1 MNFIDLSKEDRLDIL
16 DRVSSELNIRQREVI
31 EKDWWVTAVLRAMF
45 GLPYADHL
53 SFKGG
58 TSLSKCWHLIDRF
71 SEDIDVAIDREYLGF
86 TGTLSKTQ
94 ISDKL
99 RRTACSFVRETM
111 QHDLAEQLYQNGIS
125 KEKFKVNVDITPIS
139 TTDPEVININYDSV
153 LSFSID
159 GADGNQYVLPKVKVE
174 VSGRSMSEPVQEIAL
189 DSMIDQVYPK
199 APFAEPKFMVRA
211 VLPERT
217 FLEKVFLLHE
227 EFAKPK
233 DLIRVE
239 RMSRHM
245 YDIGQ
250 MLKTPIA
257 ESAINNADLYRQV
270 VEHRRTFIGLRG
282 FDYDT
287 LYPATLN
294 IVPPAVSSPGCSNL
308 RQGYNQFRF
317 PLFLVSI
324 RSCSLPPVE
333 AGSSG
338 TNSITSV
345 ISQFSVS
352 QIRANVSM
360 LMCFPSLL
368 MLAIIFVVIPAASLK
383 SSFLISRSNSVCQSG
398 L

>member
-1 MNFIDLSKEDRLDIL
+1 MDKNDITALKFIDLSKEDRVDIL
-16 DRVSSELNIRQREVI
+16 DRVSSELNIRQLEVI

-153 LSFSID
+153 QSFSID

-233 DLIRVE
+233 DLIRVK

-257 ESAINNADLYRQV
+257 ECAINNADLYRQV

-294 IVPPAVSSPGCSNL
+294 IVPP
-308 RQGYNQFRF
+308 
-317 PLFLVSI
+317 VSI
-324 RSCSLPPVE
+324 AEQWKDDYENMRMHMIYGE
-333 AGSSG
+333 
-338 TNSITSV
+338 SV
-345 ISQFSVS
+345 PFDELVGNLKELND
-352 QIRANVSM
+352 RVKK
-360 LMCFPSLL
+360 LH
-368 MLAIIFVVIPAASLK
+368 II
-383 SSFLISRSNSVCQSG
+383 
-398 L
+398 

>member
-1 MNFIDLSKEDRLDIL
+1 MKFIDLSKEDRTDVL
-16 DRVSSELNIRQREVI
+16 DRVSTELNIRQREVI

-45 GLPYADHL
+45 SLPYAKHL

-71 SEDIDVAIDREYLGF
+71 SEDIDIAIDREYLGF
-86 TGTLSKTQ
+86 YGTLSKTQ

-99 RRTACSFVRETM
+99 RRATCSFVRKTM
-111 QHDLAEQLYQNGIS
+111 QHDLAEQLCKNGIA
-125 KEKFKVNVDITPIS
+125 EDKFQVNVDITPIS
-139 TTDPEVININYDSV
+139 TTDPETININYDSV
-153 LSFSID
+153 LTLSID
-159 GADGNQYVLPKVKVE
+159 GENGLYVLPKIKVE
-174 VSGRSMSEPVQEIAL
+174 VSGRSMSEPMSEVSL

-199 APFAEPKFMVRA
+199 APFAEPKFNVRA

-217 FLEKVFLLHE
+217 FLEKIFLLHE

-257 ESAINNADLYRQV
+257 EKAIHDEQLYAQI
-270 VEHRRTFIGLRG
+270 VEHRRTFVGLHG

-294 IVPPAVSSPGCSNL
+294 IIPP
-308 RQGYNQFRF
+308 Y
-317 PLFLVSI
+317 SI
-324 RSCSLPPVE
+324 IDQWE
-333 AGSSG
+333 ADYENMRLHMIYGE
-338 TNSITSV
+338 
-345 ISQFSVS
+345 SVS
-352 QIRANVSM
+352 FEKLVNN
-360 LMCFPSLL
+360 
-368 MLAIIFVVIPAASLK
+368 LK
-383 SSFLISRSNSVCQSG
+383 ELNDKIGRLHTNFTKN
-398 L
+398 

>member
-1 MNFIDLSKEDRLDIL
+1 MDKKDITAMNFIDLSKEDRLDIL

-99 RRTACSFVRETM
+99 RRTVCSFVRETM

-159 GADGNQYVLPKVKVE
+159 GAYGNQYVLPKVKVE

-270 VEHRRTFIGLRG
+270 VEHRCTFIGLRG

-294 IVPPAVSSPGCSNL
+294 IVPS
-308 RQGYNQFRF
+308 
-317 PLFLVSI
+317 VSI
-324 RSCSLPPVE
+324 AEQWKADYENMRMHMIYGE
-333 AGSSG
+333 
-338 TNSITSV
+338 SV
-345 ISQFSVS
+345 PFDEMVGNLKELND
-352 QIRANVSM
+352 RVKK
-360 LMCFPSLL
+360 LH
-368 MLAIIFVVIPAASLK
+368 II
-383 SSFLISRSNSVCQSG
+383 
-398 L
+398 

>member
-1 MNFIDLSKEDRLDIL
+1 MKFIDLSKEDRTDVL
-16 DRVSSELNIRQREVI
+16 DRVSTELNIRQREVI

-45 GLPYADHL
+45 SLPYAKHL

-71 SEDIDVAIDREYLGF
+71 SEDIDIAIDREYLGF
-86 TGTLSKTQ
+86 YGTLSKTQ

-99 RRTACSFVRETM
+99 RRATCSFVRKTM
-111 QHDLAEQLYQNGIS
+111 QHDLAEQLCKNGIA
-125 KEKFKVNVDITPIS
+125 EDKFQVNVDITPIS
-139 TTDPEVININYDSV
+139 TTDPETININYDSV
-153 LSFSID
+153 LTLSID
-159 GADGNQYVLPKVKVE
+159 GENGLYVLPKIKVE
-174 VSGRSMSEPVQEIAL
+174 VSGRSMSEPMSGVSL

-199 APFAEPKFMVRA
+199 APFAEPKFNVRA

-217 FLEKVFLLHE
+217 FLEKIFLLHE

-257 ESAINNADLYRQV
+257 EKAIHDEQLYAQI
-270 VEHRRTFIGLRG
+270 VEHRRTFVGLHG

-294 IVPPAVSSPGCSNL
+294 IIPP
-308 RQGYNQFRF
+308 Y
-317 PLFLVSI
+317 SI
-324 RSCSLPPVE
+324 IDQWE
-333 AGSSG
+333 ADYENMRLHMIYGE
-338 TNSITSV
+338 
-345 ISQFSVS
+345 SVS
-352 QIRANVSM
+352 FEKLVNN
-360 LMCFPSLL
+360 
-368 MLAIIFVVIPAASLK
+368 LK
-383 SSFLISRSNSVCQSG
+383 ELNNKIDRLHTNFTKN
-398 L
+398 

>member
-1 MNFIDLSKEDRLDIL
+1 MKFIDLSKEDRMDIL
-16 DRVSSELNIRQREVI
+16 DRVSSELKIRQREVI

-45 GLPYADHL
+45 SFPYANHL

-71 SEDIDVAIDREYLGF
+71 SEDIDIAIDREFLGF
-86 TGTLSKTQ
+86 SGTLSKTQ

-99 RRTACSFVRETM
+99 RRAACSFVRDTM
-111 QHDLAEQLYQNGIS
+111 QYDLAEQLYNNGIA
-125 KEKFKVNVDITPIS
+125 EGKFKVNVNITPVT
-139 TTDPEVININYDSV
+139 TTDPEVINISYDSV

-159 GADGNQYVLPKVKVE
+159 GIDGNRYILPKVKVE
-174 VSGRSMSEPVQEIAL
+174 VSGRSMSEPVSDVAI

-217 FLEKVFLLHE
+217 FLEKLFLLHE

-239 RMSRHM
+239 RMSRHL

-250 MLKTPIA
+250 MLKTPIT
-257 ESAINNADLYRQV
+257 ERAINDADLYRQV

-287 LYPATLN
+287 LCPETLN
-294 IVPPAVSSPGCSNL
+294 IVPPA
-308 RQGYNQFRF
+308 
-317 PLFLVSI
+317 
-324 RSCSLPPVE
+324 
-333 AGSSG
+333 
-338 TNSITSV
+338 SV
-345 ISQFSVS
+345 IEQWKLDYENMRLHMIYGESEPFD
-352 QIRANVSM
+352 M
-360 LMCFPSLL
+360 LVWNLTKL
-368 MLAIIFVVIPAASLK
+368 NTKINQTK
-383 SSFLISRSNSVCQSG
+383 
-398 L
+398 

>member
-1 MNFIDLSKEDRLDIL
+1 MKFIDLSAEDRVDIL
-16 DRVSSELNIRQREVI
+16 DRVSTELNIRQREVI

-45 GLPYADHL
+45 SLPYANHL

-71 SEDIDVAIDREYLGF
+71 SEDIDIAIDREFLGF
-86 TGTLSKTQ
+86 SGTLSKTQ

-99 RRTACSFVRETM
+99 RRSACSFVRKTM
-111 QHDLAEQLYQNGIS
+111 QYDLAERLYQNGIS
-125 KEKFKVNVDITPIS
+125 KEKFKVNVDITPVT

-159 GADGNQYVLPKVKVE
+159 GMDSNQYILPKVKVE
-174 VSGRSMSEPVQEIAL
+174 VSGRAMSEPVSEIGL
-189 DSMIDQVYPK
+189 DSMIDQIYSK
-199 APFAEPKFMVRA
+199 APFAEQKFMVRA

-227 EFAKPK
+227 EFAKSK

-250 MLKTPIA
+250 MLRTPIA
-257 ESAINNADLYRQV
+257 ERAINDADLYRQV

-294 IVPPAVSSPGCSNL
+294 IVPP
-308 RQGYNQFRF
+308 
-317 PLFLVSI
+317 
-324 RSCSLPPVE
+324 
-333 AGSSG
+333 
-338 TNSITSV
+338 TSV
-345 ISQFSVS
+345 IEQWKADYENMRLHMIYGESVPFEELVKELEKLNS
-352 QIRANVSM
+352 AINQI
-360 LMCFPSLL
+360 
-368 MLAIIFVVIPAASLK
+368 K
-383 SSFLISRSNSVCQSG
+383 
-398 L
+398 

>member
-1 MNFIDLSKEDRLDIL
+1 MKFIDLSKEDSLDIL
-16 DRVSSELNIRQREVI
+16 DRVSNELNIRQREVI

-45 GLPYADHL
+45 SLPYANHL

-71 SEDIDVAIDREYLGF
+71 SEDIDIAIDREFLGF
-86 TGTLSKTQ
+86 SGTLSKMQ

-99 RRTACSFVRETM
+99 RREACSFVRETM
-111 QHDLAEQLYQNGIS
+111 QYDLAEQLYKDGIS
-125 KEKFKVNVDITPIS
+125 KEKFKVNVNITPIS

-159 GADGNQYVLPKVKVE
+159 GLDGNQYILPKVKIE
-174 VSGRSMSEPVQEIAL
+174 VSGRSMSEPVSEIAL
-189 DSMIDQVYPK
+189 NSMIDQVYPNT
-199 APFAEPKFMVRA
+199 PFAEPKFMVRA

-217 FLEKVFLLHE
+217 FLEKIFLLHE

-257 ESAINNADLYRQV
+257 ERAINDACLYRQV

-294 IVPPAVSSPGCSNL
+294 IVPPASIIEQWKDDYENMRMHMIYGKSVP
-308 RQGYNQFRF
+308 FEE
-317 PLFLVSI
+317 LVNKLKELNDRI
-324 RSCSLPPVE
+324 KQ
-333 AGSSG
+333 
-338 TNSITSV
+338 
-345 ISQFSVS
+345 ISQEW
-352 QIRANVSM
+352 
-360 LMCFPSLL
+360 
-368 MLAIIFVVIPAASLK
+368 K
-383 SSFLISRSNSVCQSG
+383 
-398 L
+398 

>member
-1 MNFIDLSKEDRLDIL
+1 MKFIDLSKEDRIDIL
-16 DRVSSELNIRQREVI
+16 DRVSTELNIRQREVI

-45 GLPYADHL
+45 SLPYANHL

-71 SEDIDVAIDREYLGF
+71 SEDIDIAIDREFLGF
-86 TGTLSKTQ
+86 SGTLSKTQ

-99 RRTACSFVRETM
+99 RRTACSFVREIM
-111 QHDLAEQLYQNGIS
+111 QNDIAEQLYKDGIS
-125 KEKFKVNVDITPIS
+125 KDKFRVNVNITPIS
-139 TTDPEVININYDSV
+139 TTDPEIININYDSV

-159 GADGNQYVLPKVKVE
+159 GQDGNQYILPKVKIE
-174 VSGRSMSEPVQEIAL
+174 VSGRSMSEPVSEIAL
-189 DSMIDQVYPK
+189 YSMIDLVYPNT
-199 APFAEPKFMVRA
+199 PFAEPKFMVRA

-217 FLEKVFLLHE
+217 FLEKIFLLHE

-257 ESAINNADLYRQV
+257 ERAINDAGLYRQV
-270 VEHRRTFIGLRG
+270 VGHRRTFIGLRG
-282 FDYDT
+282 FNYDT

-294 IVPPAVSSPGCSNL
+294 IIPPTSIIEQWKNDYENMRMHMIYGESVP
-308 RQGYNQFRF
+308 FEE
-317 PLFLVSI
+317 LV
-324 RSCSLPPVE
+324 
-333 AGSSG
+333 
-338 TNSITSV
+338 NK
-345 ISQFSVS
+345 
-352 QIRANVSM
+352 
-360 LMCFPSLL
+360 
-368 MLAIIFVVIPAASLK
+368 LK
-383 SSFLISRSNSVCQSG
+383 ELNDRIKEQ

>member
-1 MNFIDLSKEDRLDIL
+1 MDKNDITALKFIDLSKEDRVDIL
-16 DRVSSELNIRQREVI
+16 DRVSSELNIRQLEVI

-153 LSFSID
+153 QSFSID

-257 ESAINNADLYRQV
+257 ECAINNADLYRQV
-270 VEHRRTFIGLRG
+270 VEHHRTFIGLRG

-294 IVPPAVSSPGCSNL
+294 IVPP
-308 RQGYNQFRF
+308 
-317 PLFLVSI
+317 VSI
-324 RSCSLPPVE
+324 AEQWKADYENMRMHMIYGE
-333 AGSSG
+333 
-338 TNSITSV
+338 SV
-345 ISQFSVS
+345 PFDELVGNLKELND
-352 QIRANVSM
+352 RVKK
-360 LMCFPSLL
+360 LH
-368 MLAIIFVVIPAASLK
+368 II
-383 SSFLISRSNSVCQSG
+383 
-398 L
+398 